1 MADIATADEALRA
14 AEEFGF
20 DFVGTTLTGYTEQ
33 SKGLI
38 NFDVLHAIVGRLQVP
53 IVAEG
58 NFDTPEK
65 ARRALEAGAYAV
77 VVGGAITRPQLIA
90 KKFVEEMK
98 KATR

>member
-1 MADIATADEALRA
+1 MATIR
-14 AEEFGF
+14 EFGF

-38 NFDVLHAIVGRLQVP
+38 NFDVLNAIVGRLQVP

-58 NFDTPEK
+58 NFDTPQK

-90 KKFVEEMK
+90 KKFVEEIQ
-98 KATR
+98 KAAL